1 MPKFNLS
8 LSNLV
13 KISEEVNRKFN
24 LSYTI
29 VCL

>member
-1 MPKFNLS
+1 
-8 LSNLV
+8 LV